1 MHQDIPATYNG
12 CGKKF
17 SIEHKLSCPKGSLVL
32 ARHGDSAKE
41 WGALGA
47 RPLVPSDI
55 TYKHKINSR
64 TVQGERTGVGT
75 RQEGRTADGGANTV
89 GESQGGS
96 GRTVNGAAILARR
109 PGQVLVPADLRAD
122 VSAYGF

>member
-1 MHQDIPATYNG
+1 M
-12 CGKKF
+12 
-17 SIEHKLSCPKGSLVL
+17 
-32 ARHGDSAKE
+32 
-41 WGALGA
+41 
-47 RPLVPSDI
+47 
-55 TYKHKINSR
+55 

-122 VSAYGF
+122 VSAYGFWKRGTTTMFGIRIVNLDAGSYLRMTPKKGSC